1 MTMLSTARL
10 ERAPQHLT
18 QSIALE
24 EARLPRLTRNS
35 TLLAGLALAAFFA
48 WSAVTSVEE
57 IATSLGDVVPTGRVQ
72 SIQHLDGGVVKEITV
87 RDGDL
92 VQAGQLII
100 QLDATSAKA
109 DLGQS
114 QARLGSLEMQA
125 TRLRQF
131 VNIADISGRSLS
143 DDERAILASME
154 EARETQRTV
163 LMDQID
169 QKSGALKQL
178 RGVRRSLQQ
187 NLDIQTRENAMR
199 QTMAQRG
206 LISKLDA
213 MASQRELNDLEGR
226 LNETIQQENQAESAI
241 AEAQN
246 KIVSLDAD
254 LKQQAMKE
262 LGTVEG
268 DLAETKESIAKYQG
282 IVDRARM
289 TAPITGIVSGLNVN
303 AIGAVVEAGKVVLQ
317 LVPADQELVVES
329 NIAPSDMGNVQTG
342 ELVRVKVSA
351 YDFARHGAVTGR
363 LESISAT
370 TFQTED
376 GKSFFKARIKL
387 DQPYVGKDAARNPI
401 LPGMTVQADIVTGQ
415 KTILEYLLRPIQLA
429 AETGFHET

>member
-1 MTMLSTARL
+1 MTSSRAGGL

-35 TLLAGLALAAFFA
+35 TIIAGLALAVFVG
-48 WSAVTSVEE
+48 WSSVTNVEE
-57 IATSLGDVVPTGRVQ
+57 IATSQGEVAPSGRVQ
-72 SIQHLDGGVVKEITV
+72 LIQHLDGGVVKEITV

-100 QLDATSAKA
+100 QLDDTSARA

-114 QARLGSLEMQA
+114 RARLGSLEMQA
-125 TRLRQF
+125 SRLRQF
-131 VNIADISGRSLS
+131 VNIGDLSGGSLNE
-143 DDERAILASME
+143 DERAILTSME

-163 LMDQID
+163 LTDQIG
-169 QKSGALKQL
+169 QKTSALSQL
-178 RGVRRSLQQ
+178 RGNRRALQQ
-187 NLDIQTRENAMR
+187 NLDIQRRENEMR
-199 QTMAQRG
+199 QTMALRG
-206 LISKLDA
+206 LISRLDA
-213 MASQRELNDLEGR
+213 MASQRELNELEGR
-226 LNETIQQENQAESAI
+226 LNETIQQERQAEGAI
-241 AEAQN
+241 AEAES
-246 KIVSLDAD
+246 KLISLDAD
-254 LKQQAMKE
+254 LRQQAMKE

-268 DLAETKESIAKYQG
+268 DLAETRESITKYQG

-289 TAPITGIVSGLNVN
+289 TAPMNGVVSGLKVN
-303 AIGAVVEAGKVVLQ
+303 AIGSVVEPGKVVLQ

-329 NIAPSDMGNVQTG
+329 NIAPSDMGNVRTG

-363 LESISAT
+363 LESVSAT

-387 DQPYVGKDAARNPI
+387 DQSFVGKNPERNPI

-415 KTILEYLLRPIQLA
+415 KTILDYLLRPVQLA
-429 AETGFHET
+429 METGFHET